1 MTGLQYKVPRICDE
15 AEVTTTPA
23 KDASIRD
30 ETMGNMM
37 RRTDKRSESDDQW
50 GCYHLRYGGCIT
62 PRCVSGP
69 VRLA

>member
-30 ETMGNMM
+30 ETMG
-37 RRTDKRSESDDQW
+37 
-50 GCYHLRYGGCIT
+50 
-62 PRCVSGP
+62 
-69 VRLA
+69 